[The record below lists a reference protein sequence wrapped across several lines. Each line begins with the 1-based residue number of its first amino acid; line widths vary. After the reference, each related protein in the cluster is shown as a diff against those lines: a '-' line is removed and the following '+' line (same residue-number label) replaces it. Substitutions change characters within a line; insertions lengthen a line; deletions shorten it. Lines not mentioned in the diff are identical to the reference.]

1 MFQYAVKRLILLV
14 ITLFGITVITFVLT
28 RLTPGDPA
36 TVQAQAGGPA
46 RTIGGYNDLLEMNR
60 RNLGLDKPL
69 ALNLRFEDRTARAA
83 AAVDDYLRRAEFWKN
98 DAEKRLARVSTLALE
113 PALDRYQQLLDNPDS
128 ATGTEERPMASLED
142 QKTRLAAIFPR
153 LASADTRPSTG
164 TVENDAIY
172 QFWRDWHSENRDQ
185 FAEARGRAAVE
196 AYLRADEA
204 TAEEAAREVRRI
216 GGYAV
221 PALIDAL
228 DSNNPQILRRA
239 NRALQAQTG
248 FTFATT
254 DEEFDGKSEEVIRRW
269 NSWWRREGNN
279 YQDPSAIASAADVF
293 LDTQFGLWASQALFF
308 DFGDSYIQR
317 RPVIDMMKESLPISI
332 LLSGLSILIGYLIAI
347 PVGIFSAI
355 RRYSKADTVVTII
368 LFVLYSLPSFWVA
381 GILLMTLTGP
391 PFLDLFPTRGLNSQG
406 IVRGAEGVGTIEW
419 LLDRGWH
426 LVLPVICLTYGS
438 IAFVSRQMR
447 SAMLETI
454 NQDFIRTAQAKGLPG
469 RIVIYKHAL
478 RNSLIPIVTISA
490 SLLPELIAGAII
502 IESIFTIP
510 GMGTLTF
517 QAIVD
522 RDYPVINAVLFF
534 SAFLTL
540 LGILIADLAYALI
553 DPRISYS

>member
-1 MFQYAVKRLILLV
+1 MFQYAVKRLLLLV

-36 TVQAQAGGPA
+36 TVQAQGGGAA

-69 ALNLRFEDRTARAA
+69 ALNLRFENRNARAA

-113 PALDRYQQLLDNPDS
+113 PALDRYQQLLDNPES
-128 ATGTEERPMASLED
+128 AVGTTERPMASLEE
-142 QKTRLAAIFPR
+142 QKTRLAAILPR
-153 LASADTRPSTG
+153 LASTESRPSTA

-172 QFWRDWHSENRDQ
+172 QFWRQWHAENREGFQDD
-185 FAEARGRAAVE
+185 RGRAAVE
-196 AYLRADEA
+196 AYLRA
-204 TAEEAAREVRRI
+204 EEANAEDAARNVRRA

-221 PALIDAL
+221 PALIAAL
-228 DSNNPQILRRA
+228 DSDDPVVLRRV

-254 DEEFDGKSEEVIRRW
+254 NEEFDGKADEVIRRW
-269 NSWWRREGNN
+269 KSWWRREGNN
-279 YQDPSAIASAADVF
+279 YQDPSTLASAADIL
-293 LDTQFGLWASQALFF
+293 LDTQFGLWASQAFFF
-308 DFGDSYIQR
+308 DFGDSYMQR
-317 RPVIDMMKESLPISI
+317 RPVIDMMKEALPISV

-347 PVGIFSAI
+347 PLGIFSAI
-355 RRYSKADTVVTII
+355 RRYSKADTFVTII

-391 PFLDLFPTRGLNSQG
+391 PFFDVFPTRGLNSQG
-406 IVRGAEGVGTIEW
+406 IVRGAEGVGTVQW

-469 RIVIYKHAL
+469 RLVIYKHAL